1 MFTTMIRNHMKTDIH
16 AMEDVRG
23 KTDLDSKEPSELI
36 YLASKK
42 FNH

>member
-42 FNH
+42 FKH